1 MVTQPHSGGVL
12 PRSLSPVSLI
22 GLSAVSLSGLGF
34 DTRRAQRRSRL
45 AEGHRR
51 RRREAVLTAASTTR
65 GSIRSGALAAQSPPE
80 AINIRCDPETGGP
93 AGLPPRRILSSLTIG
108 RKSVF
113 ADRGGFLIRRPLAI
127 NGLPGKG
134 VSRGTNMMAC
144 YAGKTGDVW
153 RPTAISG
160 EGRGTRRR
168 GAVPP
173 GRKAL
178 GELVSPVGLEPTAP
192 RLKVSCSTT

>member
-1 MVTQPHSGGVL
+1 VL
-12 PRSLSPVSLI
+12 PRNLSPVSLI

-93 AGLPPRRILSSLTIG
+93 AGLPPRRILHFIK
-108 RKSVF
+108 RN
-113 ADRGGFLIRRPLAI
+113 D
-127 NGLPGKG
+127 
-134 VSRGTNMMAC
+134 
-144 YAGKTGDVW
+144 
-153 RPTAISG
+153 
-160 EGRGTRRR
+160 
-168 GAVPP
+168 GAP
-173 GRKAL
+173 
-178 GELVSPVGLEPTAP
+178 
-192 RLKVSCSTT
+192 KVL